1 MQYYAGLIDMDEN
14 ITSVIF
20 KPFSYGVNKYGFIVK
35 S

>member
-20 KPFSYGVNKYGFIVK
+20 IPFSYDMNRYGFIAK